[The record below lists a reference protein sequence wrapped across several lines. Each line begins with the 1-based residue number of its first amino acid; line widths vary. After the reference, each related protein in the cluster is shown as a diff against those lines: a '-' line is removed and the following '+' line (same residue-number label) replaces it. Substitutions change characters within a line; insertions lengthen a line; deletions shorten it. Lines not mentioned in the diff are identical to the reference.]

1 MAAIARTTRSSMLET
16 IRQDYIRTVRAKG
29 LPEREVI
36 IDHALRNALIP
47 TTTVIGL
54 QMGGMLGG
62 SVLTESVFAW
72 PGIGRYMV
80 QSIQGRDIPSVMGCI
95 IIFAISFALINLLV
109 DLIYGFIDPR
119 IKAQY
124 K

>member
-1 MAAIARTTRSSMLET
+1 MLET

-29 LPEREVI
+29 LPENKVI

-54 QMGGMLGG
+54 QMGSMLGG
-62 SVLTESVFAW
+62 SVLTESVFSW
-72 PGIGRYMV
+72 PGVGRFMI
-80 QSIQGRDIPSVMGCI
+80 QSIQGRDIPSVMGCV
-95 IIFAISFALINLLV
+95 IIFAVSFALINLLV